1 MKQKFITEILQACT
15 SGASN
20 EIIRKYIGNQLETY
34 YLERRLE
41 AMANEHQADM
51 EQAQNKNE
59 DKELKNRVLYF
70 EQLNAKNIQL

>member
-1 MKQKFITEILQACT
+1 MKQKFITEIMQACA

-51 EQAQNKNE
+51 EQAQNE
-59 DKELKNRVLYF
+59 DKELNNRVLYF
-70 EQLNAKNIQL
+70 EQLNAKNIEL

>member
-1 MKQKFITEILQACT
+1 MKQKFINEILQACE

-20 EIIRKYIGNQLETY
+20 EIKRKYIGNKLEIY

-41 AMANEHQADM
+41 AMANEHQADI
-51 EQAQNKNE
+51 EQAENKNE

-70 EQLNAKNIQL
+70 EQLNAKNLEI